1 MPTFALHPSG
11 EKVKYE
17 PFDAIIG
24 EQTITLALHA
34 GHSRTREWLLSHIE
48 SGGLVTRW
56 RSRLERT
63 AVAEEA
69 QPAID
74 ALVAKHGADRVLR
87 VLAEAERLAKRPEGI
102 GRAGAVLARDR
113 AEHP

>member
-11 EKVKYE
+11 EEVKYE

-24 EQTITLALHA
+24 EQSITLALHA
-34 GHSRTREWLLSHIE
+34 GRAGEWLLSHIE

-56 RSRLERT
+56 RSRTRK
-63 AVAEEA
+63 AAAEEA